1 MKSPKEKIA
10 VGVLLLGATVGMTGC
25 VPKDHHMYT
34 AYGVVSPVRSILR
47 EQAENAAKD
56 NDNDATDAEV
66 SNDDA
71 GAANDEKTSDS

>member
-34 AYGVVSPVRSILR
+34 AYGVVSPVQSILR

-56 NDNDATDAEV
+56 NDDAANAEA
-66 SNDDA
+66 SEDA
-71 GAANDEKTSDS
+71 GSVDDGTTSDS